1 MSFTPY
7 QVDFSV
13 KNTSKTF
20 GFSKKRVSFK
30 FGIANNEAIEQGLT
44 GAHCRGSEHEVIFTW
59 SLNSGKRQILADG
72 KDVHYS
78 ESGLNGW
85 TTDQVFQHHFLM
97 RVPNLG
103 GPLRCHLITQPANR
117 DVPSIQPFDLRVN
130 GISFFNFA
138 KIYELGS
145 AHVATSRTSKPASRG
160 GDPDDDPYITPE
172 ERKAIAAAKLASIR
186 DIREREGPSATAR
199 SVQSAPT
206 VMNRDEGNLI
216 NLLEDTPS
224 YPPPAAQPPSH
235 FVSSITLDTAFVG
248 GPAPAPYGQQPYN
261 NYALGAPPP
270 ASQPNP
276 YGQPPAPQQPDPY
289 AQQQPNAYGQ
299 PAPLMQPDPYAQQP
313 NPYGQPPAPS
323 QPDPY
328 AQQPNTYGQPPD
340 PYAQQPPTY
349 GQPPAPMQ
357 PDPYAQQITPYG
369 QPPAPLQPDPY
380 AQQQPTTYGQP
391 PTPQGYGQ
399 QQQNQFAYQQPPTP
413 QGYYGGGQ
421 QYQGFASPPGANN
434 MMSPS
439 GQSIGSYGS
448 APAFA
453 QPPRQPPQPQY
464 QQGYPQY

>member
-30 FGIANNEAIEQGLT
+30 FGIANNGAVEQGLT

-117 DVPSIQPFDLRVN
+117 DVPSIQPFDLRIN

-145 AHVATSRTSKPASRG
+145 PHVASSRTSQSASRG
-160 GDPDDDPYITPE
+160 GDPEDDPYITPE

-186 DIREREGPSATAR
+186 DIREREREVTSI
-199 SVQSAPT
+199 QSAPT
-206 VMNRDEGNLI
+206 VMHRDEGNLI
-216 NLLEDTPS
+216 NLLEDTPAHHPT
-224 YPPPAAQPPSH
+224 PPSQQPSH

-248 GPAPAPYGQQPYN
+248 GPAPPPYGQQPYN

-270 ASQPNP
+270 QAQPNPYQQNP

-289 AQQQPNAYGQ
+289 AQQQNSYGQ
-299 PAPLMQPDPYAQQP
+299 PPALMQPDPYAQQQNAYGQP
-313 NPYGQPPAPS
+313 PATVQPDPYAQQQNTYAQPPPPMQPDPYAQQQITYGQPPAPV

-328 AQQPNTYGQPPD
+328 AQQPN
-340 PYAQQPPTY
+340 A
-349 GQPPAPMQ
+349 
-357 PDPYAQQITPYG
+357 
-369 QPPAPLQPDPY
+369 
-380 AQQQPTTYGQP
+380 YGQP

-399 QQQNQFAYQQPPTP
+399 QPNQFAYQQPPTP
-413 QGYYGGGQ
+413 QGYYGGQ
-421 QYQGFASPPGANN
+421 QYQGSASPHGANN

-439 GQSIGSYGS
+439 GQSIASYGS

-453 QPPRQPPQPQY
+453 QPPRQPQPQY